1 MEDSNDRLLQV
12 RNLKKYFPL
21 RSGVFSRTHG
31 YVRAVD
37 GVSFEIGRRR
47 TLGLV
52 GESGCGK
59 TTLARALVR
68 LWEPTSGEVVFDGVS
83 IRDLNTREMRRIRRN
98 MQIIFQDP
106 FSSLNPRMTVGAIVG
121 EPLAIHGVA
130 KRRERL
136 DIVRGLLEKVGL
148 SGGHV
153 NSYPHEFS
161 GGQRQRICI
170 ARAIA
175 LSPKL
180 IVCDEPVSALDVS
193 IQSQILNL
201 LRDLQDDYGLSYL
214 FISHDLRVVEHMSD
228 EIAVMYLGRI
238 VEMAGGDAIYENP
251 LHPYTRALFSAV
263 PVPDP
268 SSRRKVIVLGGDV
281 PSPISPPPGCHFH
294 PRCPEKMGV
303 CEQKYPPLKDA
314 GGGHEVACFLY

>member
-1 MEDSNDRLLQV
+1 MESSKDNLLEV
-12 RNLKKYFPL
+12 TDLKKYFLL
-21 RSGVFSRTHG
+21 RSGIFSRVHG
-31 YVRAVD
+31 YVKAVD

-59 TTLARALVR
+59 STLARTLIR
-68 LWEPTSGEVVFDGVS
+68 LWEPTSGKVMFDGVS
-83 IRDLNTREMRRIRRN
+83 ICDLGSREMRRVRRN

-130 KRRERL
+130 KGRERQE
-136 DIVRGLLEKVGL
+136 IVGELLEKVGL
-148 SGGHV
+148 SGRQV

-161 GGQRQRICI
+161 GGQRQRISI

-175 LSPKL
+175 LRPKL
-180 IVCDEPVSALDVS
+180 VVCDEPVSALDVS
-193 IQSQILNL
+193 VQSQILNL
-201 LRDLQDDYGLSYL
+201 LKELQDDYGLSYL

-228 EIAVMYLGRI
+228 DIAVMYLGRL
-238 VEMAGGDAIYENP
+238 VEIAGGEEIYSSP
-251 LHPYTRALFSAV
+251 LHPYTRALLSAI

-281 PSPISPPPGCHFH
+281 PSPINPPGGCHFH
-294 PRCPEKMGV
+294 PRCPERMGN
-303 CEQKYPPLKDA
+303 CDREYPPLKDV
-314 GGGHEVACFLY
+314 GNGHRVACFLY